1 MFLISLKARRVPEL
15 PLTAAEPVILY
26 APWWNPAVKAQAE
39 NEFEAPSEVV
49 MGAQPLCDAVVVVV
63 SVIFVDPAL

>member
-26 APWWNPAVKAQAE
+26 APWWNPAVEAE